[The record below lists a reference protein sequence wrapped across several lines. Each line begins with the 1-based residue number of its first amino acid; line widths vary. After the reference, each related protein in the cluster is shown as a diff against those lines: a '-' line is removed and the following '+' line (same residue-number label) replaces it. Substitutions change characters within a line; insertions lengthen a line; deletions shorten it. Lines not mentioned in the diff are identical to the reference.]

1 MNQSQT
7 GLSTEHLHNMPKIY
21 LDNSLHYNSICSSQ
35 IYAAAFLHKL
45 ILGRCEDDMKSQ
57 LFFNDKALKIH
68 PSEFLEVTH
77 SLCQGY
83 EILNKAVKS

>member
-1 MNQSQT
+1 MQLYI
-7 GLSTEHLHNMPKIY
+7 G
-21 LDNSLHYNSICSSQ
+21 SSQ

-83 EILNKAVKS
+83 EILNKADSEQENVDFTAYIQLPLFLSKLRYPD